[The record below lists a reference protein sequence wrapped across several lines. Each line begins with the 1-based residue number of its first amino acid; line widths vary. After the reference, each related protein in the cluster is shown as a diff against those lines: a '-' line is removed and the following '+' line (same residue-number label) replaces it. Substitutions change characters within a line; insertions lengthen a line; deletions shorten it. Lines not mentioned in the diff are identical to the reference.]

1 MVEQSTLLLRATIM
15 EGIVLTIVTFVVI
28 MLYIRYFRRRRTAA
42 LSLAV
47 AFTFWDFAIISLFIN
62 RLLEYL
68 KEIGSID
75 SPIGFSDLGVNM
87 GYGFSALSNIFI
99 FVFVAIVFSQ
109 SPIFRRTGM
118 FLPIIFGTL
127 NAITVGMIIGSTA
140 RSLPTPTYDLIP
152 TIYHLV
158 LTLISFGTL
167 IGFTIRPLKM
177 ATLRWERAGF
187 QFIIAS
193 GVFGTLI
200 YISFVL
206 DLILGVDFI
215 NVWGHGFTMFF
226 FYAYAFAILMCTCA
240 YLGYV
245 MPNFV
250 RKWFQDEVKEEST
263 F

>member
-15 EGIVLTIVTFVVI
+15 EGIVLTIVTFVVT
-28 MLYIRYFRRRRTAA
+28 MLYIRYFRRRKSAA

-47 AFTFWDFAIISLFIN
+47 AFTFWDLANISLFIC

-68 KEIGSID
+68 KEIGEIVSE
-75 SPIGFSDLGVNM
+75 IGFSDLGINL
-87 GYGFSALSNIFI
+87 GYGFSAISNVFI
-99 FVFVAIVFSQ
+99 FLFVAIVFSQ
-109 SPIFRRTGM
+109 SPMFRRTGM
-118 FLPIIFGTL
+118 LMPLIFGAL
-127 NAITVGMIIGSTA
+127 NGITVGMIIGSTTN
-140 RSLPTPTYDLIP
+140 SWPTPTYDLMP

-167 IGFTIRPLKM
+167 IGFTIRPLKF
-177 ATLRWERAGF
+177 ASLKWERAGF
-187 QFIIAS
+187 RFIIAS
-193 GVFGTLI
+193 GVFGILI

-206 DLILGVDFI
+206 DLLLGTSFL
-215 NVWGHGFTMFF
+215 NVWGHGYTMFF
-226 FYAYAFAILMCTCA
+226 FFAYVLAILMCSSA

-250 RKWFQDEVKEEST
+250 RKWYKDDVEEEST

>member
-15 EGIVLTIVTFVVI
+15 EGIVLTIVTFVVA
-28 MLYIRYFRRRRTAA
+28 MLYIRYIRRRKTAA

-47 AFTFWDFAIISLFIN
+47 AFTFWDIAIISLFIG

-68 KEIGSID
+68 KEIGKITSE
-75 SPIGFSDLGVNM
+75 IGFSDLGVNL
-87 GYGFSALSNIFI
+87 GYGLSALSNVFMFI
-99 FVFVAIVFSQ
+99 FVAVVFSQ
-109 SPIFRRTGM
+109 APIFRRTGM
-118 FLPIIFGTL
+118 LLPLIFGAL
-127 NAITVGMIIGSTA
+127 NGITVGMIIGSTTN
-140 RSLPTPTYDLIP
+140 SWPTPAYDLIP

-177 ATLRWERAGF
+177 ASLKWERAGF
-187 QFIIAS
+187 RFIIAS
-193 GVFGTLI
+193 GVFGILI
-200 YISFVL
+200 YVSFVL
-206 DLILGVDFI
+206 DLISGVDFLDI
-215 NVWGHGFTMFF
+215 WGHGYTMFF
-226 FYAYAFAILMCTCA
+226 FLAYAFAILMCSSA

-250 RKWFQDEVKEEST
+250 RKWYKDDVKEEST